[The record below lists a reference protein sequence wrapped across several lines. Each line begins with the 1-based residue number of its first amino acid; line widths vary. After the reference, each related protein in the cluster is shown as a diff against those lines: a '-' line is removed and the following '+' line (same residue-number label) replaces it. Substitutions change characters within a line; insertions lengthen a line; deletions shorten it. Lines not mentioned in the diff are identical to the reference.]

1 MKKIL
6 IFLCLLIS
14 VGAWAQRKTPP
25 VKKQRPPVQRKA
37 PPLGKPSME
46 KAIELW
52 SKGDLKNATMFFD
65 KLAEDNKENWI
76 PAYYLALLET
86 TNSFDVTN
94 HRDKMNQ
101 IDKARNSIESYLA
114 SSNQAEWLILLAL
127 NYSSEV
133 SIDPLGKKAL
143 SQKVMDLYDEALEL
157 EPNNPRALYGKAAY
171 FIKEAD
177 YFGKD
182 KSVYCPDLKKALAAF
197 DKQKSDIP
205 FYPKWGEDQARK
217 LDKTT
222 CSN

>member
-6 IFLCLLIS
+6 MLVFLLLS
-14 VGAWAQRKTPP
+14 VSAFAQRRTPP

-46 KAIELW
+46 KALELW
-52 SKGDLKNATMFFD
+52 SKGDLKNATLFFD
-65 KLAEDNKENWI
+65 KLAEDNRENWI

-86 TNSFDVTN
+86 TNSFEVTN

-101 IDKARNSIESYLA
+101 IDKARKSIEHYLE
-114 SSNQAEWLILLAL
+114 SGDNAEWLILLAL
-127 NYSSEV
+127 NYASEV

-143 SQKVMDLYDEALEL
+143 SQKVMDLYEEALTL

-177 YFGKD
+177 YFNKD
-182 KSVYCPDLKKALAAF
+182 KSVYCPDLKSALIAF
-197 DKQKSDIP
+197 ENQKSEVP
-205 FYPKWGEDQARK
+205 FYPKWGKDQAQK
-217 LDKTT
+217 LDKLE